1 LRKKG
6 ESMVQAEFSR
16 ARASLQ
22 KKFVW
27 GITGSGDEIDKI
39 FRIMRSLSQEFS
51 EIEIRVY
58 ISKAGEQ
65 VLRWYRVLDEVKQSF
80 ERVKIETSYNI
91 PFLAGELQ
99 SGKYDF
105 LIVAP
110 TTSNTTAKIA
120 LGIGD
125 TMITNAVNMATK
137 ARVPVYVLPC
147 EMGEGETVT
156 VLPNGKELRLI
167 IRDVDSGHIN
177 TLEKSTGI
185 TVLKSPDDIR
195 STVKSYYI

>member
-1 LRKKG
+1 MRKRG
-6 ESMVQAEFSR
+6 ESMDQADINRES
-16 ARASLQ
+16 ASLQ

-27 GITGSGDEIDKI
+27 GITGSGDEIEKI
-39 FRIMRSLSQEFS
+39 FRIMRSLSQKYS

-65 VLRWYRVLDEVKQSF
+65 VLQWYKLLDEIKQSF
-80 ERVKIETSYNI
+80 KHVKIETSSNI

-99 SGKYDF
+99 SGKYD
-105 LIVAP
+105 LLVVAP

-137 ARVPVYVLPC
+137 ARVPVYILPC
-147 EMGEGETVT
+147 ELGEGETVT
-156 VLPNGKELRLI
+156 VLPNGDELSLI
-167 IRDVDSGHIN
+167 IREIDSRHID
-177 TLEKSTGI
+177 TLENSTGI
-185 TVLKSPDDIR
+185 NVLKSPDDIR
-195 STVKSYYI
+195 TTVERYYD